1 MPKEGCTAIVR
12 AGYYIVNF
20 QFVSINSAR
29 SKNFIQ
35 MNETVC
41 VIGCSIS
48 STLPYLCNKVKENW
62 MKWLQKLVFSN
73 SPTAWTAQQEKKS
86 EDVSPIFSFA
96 YWETDVKGFTLLI
109 FQPAGVVAIL
119 LTGREITMKKI
130 NSYISTLLSRRLS

>member
-48 STLPYLCNKVKENW
+48 STLPYLCNKVKENG
-62 MKWLQKLVFSN
+62 MKWLQKFVFSN

-96 YWETDVKGFTLLI
+96 Y
-109 FQPAGVVAIL
+109 
-119 LTGREITMKKI
+119 
-130 NSYISTLLSRRLS
+130 

>member
-130 NSYISTLLSRRLS
+130 NSYISALLSRRLS

>member
-35 MNETVC
+35 MNETAC

-48 STLPYLCNKVKENW
+48 STLLYLCNKVKENW

-73 SPTAWTAQQEKKS
+73 SPTAWTAPQEKKS

-96 YWETDVKGFTLLI
+96 YWETDAKGFTLLI

-130 NSYISTLLSRRLS
+130 NSYISALLSRRLS